1 MQRNAVINL
10 IRQIPAAARD
20 RLLQRSFNIWQSLG
34 FHVTPNHFYE
44 PIPDTRRIPRSL
56 WTRLSDLPGIDM
68 RDQAQ
73 IALLET
79 LSAFRNEYATFPLS
93 RTGNTHDYYVN
104 NRRFESVDGE
114 VLYSLLR
121 HFQPKRLIEVG
132 SGASTLLSAK
142 AVLRNS
148 AEGRPCEFT
157 SIDPYP
163 PYELRRSM
171 PGMSSLMATPVQN
184 VSLEVFT
191 RLDTNDILFIDS
203 SHVVRIGGD
212 VLFEFLEV
220 LPRLRKG
227 VLIHVHDIFLP
238 SEYPEKWVFT
248 KKRFWSEQYL
258 LQAFLSFNS
267 AFEVVW
273 ASSYMHLRHPEML
286 EASFPSYNRDR
297 RWPGSFWMRKIR

>member
-1 MQRNAVINL
+1 MQRSALINL
-10 IRQIPAAARD
+10 VRQLPAAGRD
-20 RLLQRSFNIWQSLG
+20 RFLRRSFNIWQFLG
-34 FHVTPNHFYE
+34 FHVTPNHYYE
-44 PIPDTRRIPRSL
+44 PIPDTRRIPKSL
-56 WTRLSDLPGIDM
+56 WSQLSALPGVDM

-73 IALLET
+73 VALLAS
-79 LSAFRNEYATFPLS
+79 LSAFRNEYAAFPLD
-93 RTGNTHDYYVN
+93 RTGNMHDYYVN

-114 VLYSLLR
+114 VLYSLIRQL
-121 HFQPKRLIEVG
+121 QPKRLVEVG

-148 AEGRPCEFT
+148 AEGHLCDFT

-163 PYELRRSM
+163 PDELRHNLTGLSR
-171 PGMSSLMATPVQN
+171 LVVKPVQG
-184 VSLEVFT
+184 VPLDVFT
-191 RLDTNDILFIDS
+191 ALEGGDVLFIDS

-220 LPRLRKG
+220 FPRLRKG
-227 VLIHVHDIFLP
+227 VLIHIHDIFLP
-238 SEYPEKWVFT
+238 SEYPEKWVF
-248 KKRFWSEQYL
+248 KEKRFWSEQYL
-258 LQAFLSFNS
+258 LQAFLSFND

-286 EASFPSYNRDR
+286 EEAFPSYRRDR